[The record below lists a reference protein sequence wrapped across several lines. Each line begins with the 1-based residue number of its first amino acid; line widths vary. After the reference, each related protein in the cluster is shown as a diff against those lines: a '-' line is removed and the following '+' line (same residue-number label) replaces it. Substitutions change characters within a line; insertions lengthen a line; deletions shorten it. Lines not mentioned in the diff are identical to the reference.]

1 MPGVPPDCNL
11 NLPTPK
17 RANRGL
23 CAPSRPGMMRPANQ
37 RHPATMNLSDEQK
50 SAVAGWLEA
59 GANLSEV
66 QKRLREEF
74 QLSLTYLDTRLLV
87 DDLKLT
93 LKDSEPEPTP
103 AAEPAPSTTEP
114 PAPGDEPPYPE
125 DDFAPPAPPAGGG
138 KVNVTIDQIMKPGM
152 MISGNVT
159 FSDGETAAWYLD
171 QMGRLGLDPKTIGYR
186 PAERDVLAFQVEL
199 QRLARTQGY

>member
-1 MPGVPPDCNL
+1 
-11 NLPTPK
+11 
-17 RANRGL
+17 
-23 CAPSRPGMMRPANQ
+23 
-37 RHPATMNLSDEQK
+37 MNLSDEQK

-59 GANLSEV
+59 GATLSEV

-93 LKDSEPEPTP
+93 LKDADPEPAP
-103 AAEPAPSTTEP
+103 AAEPAPTAATS
-114 PAPGDEPPYPE
+114 PAPGNEPPYSE
-125 DDFAPPAPPAGGG
+125 DDFAPPAPPTGGG
-138 KVNVTIDQIMKPGM
+138 KVSVTIDQIMKPGM

-171 QMGRLGLDPKTIGYR
+171 QMGRLGLDPKTPGYR
-186 PAERDVLAFQVEL
+186 PVERDVLAFQVEL

>member
-1 MPGVPPDCNL
+1 
-11 NLPTPK
+11 
-17 RANRGL
+17 
-23 CAPSRPGMMRPANQ
+23 
-37 RHPATMNLSDEQK
+37 MNLSDEQK

-93 LKDSEPEPTP
+93 LKEPEPD
-103 AAEPAPSTTEP
+103 PAPVEEP
-114 PAPGDEPPYPE
+114 VPVAATPPLPGDEPPYPE
-125 DDFAPPAPPAGGG
+125 DDFAPPAPGGG

-171 QMGRLGLDPKTIGYR
+171 QMGRLGLDPKTAGYR